1 MEEKKQHEECEK
13 NILNAEELGKAV
25 AKFSEEAQNHP
36 ESKVD
41 MEEVEKIT
49 AAFKGVDSNAAVMS
63 MAIVATV
70 LEGPEIMLLITMFKK
85 ALSLAVVKTLKK
97 MVGKDD

>member
-13 NILNAEELGKAV
+13 NILNTEELEKAV

>member
-13 NILNAEELGKAV
+13 HILNAEELEEAV
-25 AKFSEEAQNHP
+25 ARFSEEAQNHP

-49 AAFKGVDSNAAVMS
+49 AAFKGVSSNAATVS

-70 LEGPEIMLLITMFKK
+70 LEGSEIMILIAMFKK
-85 ALSLAVVKTLKK
+85 ALSLAVVKTLQKLVNK
-97 MVGKDD
+97 ND